1 MSLMMT
7 RQKRFIVQCE
17 SLMNETKKSHCSDS
31 PEDHVRKLYAKLA
44 LHPDQDFGW
53 RKGKENAKNL
63 GYDQRML
70 DQIPDVVWESAAAV
84 GNPFSAGP
92 IHIGETVVDLGC
104 GAGADLCV
112 AALLVGD
119 TGRVIGID
127 VTPEMV
133 EKARRNIALM
143 GFFHANVELGDFL
156 KLPLDENTADVVIS
170 NGAINLSPKQPC
182 VFQEILRVLKPNGR
196 LYLADMIRLDPSAS
210 SSCHSDNNTDSW
222 ANCVA
227 GTLSRQCLEKL
238 MTDAGF
244 QDVTFIKTTGY
255 HTSPETEG
263 AVFRAT
269 KPAT

>member
-1 MSLMMT
+1 
-7 RQKRFIVQCE
+7 
-17 SLMNETKKSHCSDS
+17 MNETKNQNHCHES
-31 PEDHVRKLYAKLA
+31 PEEQVRRLYAKLA
-44 LHPDQDFGW
+44 LHPEHDFGW
-53 RKGKENAKNL
+53 KNGKENAKNL

-70 DQIPDVVWESAAAV
+70 DQIPEVAWESAAAV

-92 IHIGETVVDLGC
+92 INKGETFVDLGC

-133 EKARRNIALM
+133 EKARRNISLM
-143 GFFHANVELGDFL
+143 GFTHAKVELGDFL
-156 KLPLDENTADVVIS
+156 KLPLEESTVDVVIS

-210 SSCHSDNNTDSW
+210 SCHSDNNAGSW

-263 AVFRAT
+263 AIFRAT